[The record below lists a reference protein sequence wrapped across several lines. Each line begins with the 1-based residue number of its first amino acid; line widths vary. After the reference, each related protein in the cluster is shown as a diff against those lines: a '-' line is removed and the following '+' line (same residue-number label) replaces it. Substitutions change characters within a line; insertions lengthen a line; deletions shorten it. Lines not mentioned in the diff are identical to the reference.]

1 MSSKTSPKINRRKF
15 LTLAGA
21 TLGVSAA
28 ACCGLGAA
36 GTYSPHVELT
46 KNHYQ
51 GENEMNNRI
60 LVAYASKVG
69 STGEVASFIGKTL
82 SSNGATVDVQP
93 IEKVT
98 DVNVYQAVVVGS
110 AVRAGQWISAAT
122 DFVKTNQSYLSRT
135 PTAYFTCC
143 MTLHEDT
150 EANRQKAVGFM
161 APVCDLVTPVD
172 MAAFAGKMDYSKIS
186 FFERFMVT
194 KVFSTPEGDFRN
206 WDAIRAWTNGLQ
218 PTLVGV

>member
-1 MSSKTSPKINRRKF
+1 MDPQPTPKLNRRKF
-15 LTLAGA
+15 LKLAGA
-21 TLGVSAA
+21 TLGVSAV
-28 ACCGLGAA
+28 ACCGLGAV
-36 GTYSPHVELT
+36 GTYSPEAEFIET
-46 KNHYQ
+46 HYQ
-51 GENEMNNRI
+51 GESEMNNRI

-69 STGEVASFIGKTL
+69 STGEVASFIGEVL
-82 SSNGATVDVQP
+82 NNGATVDVQP

-110 AVRAGQWISAAT
+110 AIRAGRWISAAT
-122 DFVKTNQSYLSRT
+122 DFVKTHQSYLSQT

-150 EANRQKAVGFM
+150 EENRKKAVDFM

-206 WDAIRAWTNGLQ
+206 WDAIRAWTNSLQ
-218 PTLVGV
+218 TTLIGV